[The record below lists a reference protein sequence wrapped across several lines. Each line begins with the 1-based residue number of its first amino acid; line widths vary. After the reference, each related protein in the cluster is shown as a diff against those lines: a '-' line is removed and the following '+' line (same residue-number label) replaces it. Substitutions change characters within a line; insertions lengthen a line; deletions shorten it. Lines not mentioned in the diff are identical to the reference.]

1 MMNQNRREVIDL
13 LRDNQ
18 TLVNIQP
25 IIIYLW
31 RVFKRIHPSVI
42 IDSRL
47 DNRKA
52 VEFMY
57 STHFEK

>member
-1 MMNQNRREVIDL
+1 MMNQNRREFIDL

-47 DNRKA
+47 DNRKT